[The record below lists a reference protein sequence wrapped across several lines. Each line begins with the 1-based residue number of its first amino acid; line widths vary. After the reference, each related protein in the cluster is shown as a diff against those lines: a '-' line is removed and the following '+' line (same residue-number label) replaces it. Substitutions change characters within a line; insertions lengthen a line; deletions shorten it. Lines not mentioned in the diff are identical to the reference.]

1 MKTVT
6 AVLSAAVLA
15 VLATAVVAQT
25 PGNPGAPTAASP
37 ARHEIVVSYFHGDFR
52 CATCKKIEAY
62 AREAVEK
69 TFAKELATGRLA
81 FKAVNIDRAE
91 NEHFI
96 HDYSLVTRSLVVTE
110 ETDGKVVRW
119 TNLDKIWELVR
130 GDQQAFTDYVA
141 AGVRAYLGPAS

>member
-1 MKTVT
+1 MKNSTKALV
-6 AVLSAAVLA
+6 AIA
-15 VLATAVVAQT
+15 LATLAMTALAQS
-25 PGNPGAPTAASP
+25 PAAPGAGTTASP

-62 AREAVEK
+62 SREAVEK
-69 TFAKELATGRLA
+69 TFAKELAAGRVV

>member
-6 AVLSAAVLA
+6 AVLSAAVLS
-15 VLATAVVAQT
+15 VLVATASAQS
-25 PGNPGAPTAASP
+25 PAAPSASTATSP

-52 CATCKKIEAY
+52 CATCKKIEAFSRD
-62 AREAVEK
+62 AIEK
-69 TFAKELATGRLA
+69 TFTKELATGRLV

-110 ETDGKVVRW
+110 ETDGKILRW
-119 TNLDKIWELVR
+119 MNLEKIWELVR

-141 AGVRAYLGPAS
+141 AAVRTYLGPVS

>member
-1 MKTVT
+1 VRTFNNALIVT
-6 AVLSAAVLA
+6 ALATVAMTVLA
-15 VLATAVVAQT
+15 Q
-25 PGNPGAPTAASP
+25 SP
-37 ARHEIVVSYFHGDFR
+37 ASRDAGPATSTPTHLIVVSYFHGDFR
-52 CATCKKIEAY
+52 CPTCKKIEAY
-62 AREAVEK
+62 SRDAVEK

-110 ETDGKVVRW
+110 ESDGKVVRW
-119 TNLDKIWELVR
+119 TNLDKIWEFVR

-141 AGVRAYLGPAS
+141 VGVRAYLGPTS